1 MSKNKIKIYIT
12 RVITQKKIKTLVFSL
27 KTRVIFLK
35 NSCYFLKNSCYSPTI
50 P

>member
-27 KTRVIFLK
+27 KTRVISLK
-35 NSCYFLKNSCYSPTI
+35 TRVIRPQTFDT
-50 P
+50 